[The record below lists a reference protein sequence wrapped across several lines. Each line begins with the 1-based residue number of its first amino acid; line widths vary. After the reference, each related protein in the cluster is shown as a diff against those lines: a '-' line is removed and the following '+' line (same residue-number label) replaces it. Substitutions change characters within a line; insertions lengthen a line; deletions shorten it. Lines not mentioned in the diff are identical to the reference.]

1 MIGNAPGSPRLEAG
15 AFCFQIKE
23 KCQFFGKSAGAECQ
37 YQYNFVQFCEPGVV
51 QGYEKE
57 LFMDKVYIVAGTKHQ
72 YEIFLLMAGVNPKD
86 FPYLA
91 RKSQLLGMQDF
102 KYTLFGEFYFNE
114 AYNDLMF
121 QAKRGAEIPL
131 SFYEGKF

>member
-1 MIGNAPGSPRLEAG
+1 MH
-15 AFCFQIKE
+15 
-23 KCQFFGKSAGAECQ
+23 
-37 YQYNFVQFCEPGVV
+37 FCEPGVV
-51 QGYEKE
+51 QSYEKGRC
-57 LFMDKVYIVAGTKHQ
+57 MDKVYIVAGNKHQ
-72 YEIFLLMAGVNPKD
+72 YEIFLLMAEVHPKD

-121 QAKRGAEIPL
+121 PAKRGEEIPL

>member
-1 MIGNAPGSPRLEAG
+1 MH
-15 AFCFQIKE
+15 
-23 KCQFFGKSAGAECQ
+23 
-37 YQYNFVQFCEPGVV
+37 FCEPGVV
-51 QGYEKE
+51 QSYEKE
-57 LFMDKVYIVAGTKHQ
+57 LFMDKVYIVAGNKHQ
-72 YEIFLLMAGVNPKD
+72 YAIFLLMAEVHPKD

-121 QAKRGAEIPL
+121 QAKRGEEIPL

>member
-1 MIGNAPGSPRLEAG
+1 MH
-15 AFCFQIKE
+15 
-23 KCQFFGKSAGAECQ
+23 
-37 YQYNFVQFCEPGVV
+37 FCEPGVV
-51 QGYEKE
+51 QSYEKE
-57 LFMDKVYIVAGTKHQ
+57 LFMDKVYIVAGNKHQ
-72 YEIFLLMAGVNPKD
+72 YEIFLLMAEVNPKD

-121 QAKRGAEIPL
+121 QAKRGEEIPL
-131 SFYEGKF
+131 SFYEG

>member
-1 MIGNAPGSPRLEAG
+1 
-15 AFCFQIKE
+15 
-23 KCQFFGKSAGAECQ
+23 
-37 YQYNFVQFCEPGVV
+37 
-51 QGYEKE
+51 
-57 LFMDKVYIVAGTKHQ
+57 MDKVYIVAGNKHQ
-72 YEIFLLMAGVNPKD
+72 YAIFLLMAEVHPKD

-121 QAKRGAEIPL
+121 QAKRGEEIPL
-131 SFYEGKF
+131 SFYEGKFWEKDKVVLPSLIFIFSPAPGFR

>member
-1 MIGNAPGSPRLEAG
+1 MH
-15 AFCFQIKE
+15 
-23 KCQFFGKSAGAECQ
+23 
-37 YQYNFVQFCEPGVV
+37 FCEPGVV
-51 QGYEKE
+51 QSYEKE
-57 LFMDKVYIVAGTKHQ
+57 LFMDKVYIVAGNKHQ
-72 YEIFLLMAGVNPKD
+72 YEIFLLMAEVHPKD

-121 QAKRGAEIPL
+121 QAKRGEEIPL

>member
-1 MIGNAPGSPRLEAG
+1 
-15 AFCFQIKE
+15 
-23 KCQFFGKSAGAECQ
+23 
-37 YQYNFVQFCEPGVV
+37 
-51 QGYEKE
+51 
-57 LFMDKVYIVAGTKHQ
+57 MDKVYIVAGNKHQ
-72 YEIFLLMAGVNPKD
+72 YAIFLLMAEVYPKD
-86 FPYLA
+86 FPYLE

-121 QAKRGAEIPL
+121 QAKRGEEIPL

>member
-1 MIGNAPGSPRLEAG
+1 
-15 AFCFQIKE
+15 
-23 KCQFFGKSAGAECQ
+23 
-37 YQYNFVQFCEPGVV
+37 
-51 QGYEKE
+51 
-57 LFMDKVYIVAGTKHQ
+57 MDKVYIVAGNKHQ
-72 YEIFLLMAGVNPKD
+72 YAIFLLMAEVHPKD

-121 QAKRGAEIPL
+121 QAKRGEEIPL
-131 SFYEGKF
+131 SFYEGKFWEKDNVVLPSLIFIFSHAPGFR